1 MKIKWNEVTRT
12 SQIAALVLF
21 VVVYFLGMYVG
32 MQVEKK
38 KEASQVPE
46 WAKELSA
53 AMKSNA
59 SSTAP
64 ISNQK

>member
-12 SQIAALVLF
+12 SQIVALVLF

-38 KEASQVPE
+38 SEAMQQPT
-46 WAKELSA
+46 WAKAFSP
-53 AMKSNA
+53 K
-59 SSTAP
+59 
-64 ISNQK
+64 